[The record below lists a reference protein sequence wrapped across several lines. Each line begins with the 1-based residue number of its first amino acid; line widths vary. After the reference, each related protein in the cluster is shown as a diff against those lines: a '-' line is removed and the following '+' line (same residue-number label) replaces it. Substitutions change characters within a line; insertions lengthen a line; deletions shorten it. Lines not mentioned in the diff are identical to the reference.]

1 MSDLYLTLLGVRY
14 VMKRLLYEKQK
25 RLILFSI
32 GLLIFSFFISMIS
45 LSSGVYHID
54 LEDVFSVLFL
64 NSQQDSLNHSII
76 LDISLPR
83 IILSFCVGIALAVS
97 GAVMQGLF
105 RNPLADPAILGVS
118 AGAAL
123 GAVIPIS
130 LTIHSIHVLIVPIFS
145 FTGGLIASGFVYL
158 IYLATG
164 KKSSAVL
171 LLSGIAIGTFLN
183 SLITLTVY
191 LSGNPFQMQAIFMW
205 LIGGFEATRWD
216 HVFTCLPVVI
226 LSTVFLTIKSKD
238 INPIMISDEYAASL
252 GINVKRTFLICL
264 IFATL
269 ATSVAVSVS
278 GILAFVGLVIPHVVR
293 LFLGSDNRLVIPVSA
308 LTGGFF
314 ILSMDYLARIFFSST
329 DFRVGVLMSLIGGPF
344 FIFLIFKNNFNLRR
358 RNEI

>member
-1 MSDLYLTLLGVRY
+1 
-14 VMKRLLYEKQK
+14 MKRLLYEKQN
-25 RLILFSI
+25 RLIFFSVA
-32 GLLIFSFFISMIS
+32 LLISSFFIFIIS
-45 LSSGVYHID
+45 LSSGVYNID
-54 LEDVFSVLFL
+54 LADVFSVFFL
-64 NSQQDSLNHSII
+64 NSQQDSLNQSIV
-76 LDISLPR
+76 LDIRLPR

-130 LTIHSIHVLIVPIFS
+130 LAIHSIHVLIVPIFS
-145 FTGGLIASGFVYL
+145 FTGGLIASGLVYL

-164 KKSSAVL
+164 KKYSAVL
-171 LLSGIAIGTFLN
+171 LLAGIAIGTFLN

-191 LSGNPFQMQAIFMW
+191 LSGNPFQMKAIFVW

-216 HVFTCLPVVI
+216 HVFICLPVVI
-226 LSTVFLTIKSKD
+226 LCTAFLTIKSKD

-314 ILSMDYLARIFFSST
+314 ILSMDYLVRMFFSST

-344 FIFLIFKNNFNLRR
+344 FIFLIFKNNFNLGR